1 MRGHLANHVL
11 PYFEGKRLAQITSR
25 QIEDWILKL
34 RRERLSAPSI
44 NHALRCLKVMLKEAT
59 RHGIIARDPSAFITG
74 LSEHQAERGILTVE
88 EVRRLFDEKAIGEV
102 WGGDR
107 KQYTLNLLAAST
119 GLRMGELQALPVG
132 GVYASYVNVSQS
144 WERRDGIKQGTKTG
158 PERVVPLPAV
168 TARHLRELIEGS
180 PYQKPADLVFYQR
193 DRQTPLS
200 PRAILDGF
208 YAALDAIKID
218 EKKRQA
224 RRITFHSHRHFL
236 NTALR
241 SARVP
246 DALVQRVTGHATQE
260 MTEHYSHFALE
271 DFRDVMKVQERLL
284 G

>member
-1 MRGHLANHVL
+1 MKGSPPA
-11 PYFEGKRLAQITSR
+11 
-25 QIEDWILKL
+25 
-34 RRERLSAPSI
+34 SI

-74 LSEHQAERGILTVE
+74 LSEHQAERGILTGE
-88 EVRRLFDEKAIGEV
+88 EVRRLFDEKEIFKV

-107 KQYTLNLLAAST
+107 KHYTLNLLAAST

-132 GVYASYVNVSQS
+132 GVYESYVNVSQS

-180 PYQKPADLVFYQR
+180 PYQKPADLVFYGR
-193 DRQTPLS
+193 DRKTPLS
-200 PRAILDGF
+200 PRAIMDGF
-208 YAALDAIKID
+208 YAALDAIEIG
-218 EKKRQA
+218 EKERQT
-224 RRITFHSHRHFL
+224 RRVTFHSHRHFL

-241 SARVP
+241 SAKVP